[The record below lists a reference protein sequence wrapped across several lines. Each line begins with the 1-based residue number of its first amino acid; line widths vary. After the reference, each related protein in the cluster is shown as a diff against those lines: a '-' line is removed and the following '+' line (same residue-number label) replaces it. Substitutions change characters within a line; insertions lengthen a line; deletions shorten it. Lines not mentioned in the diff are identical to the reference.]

1 MVAQLVVSPWL
12 TQTDDPEKNAGVRAA
27 LVVPDDEEI
36 LLARVALASQC
47 VGTTRLALGF
57 LPRSAEVLLRAL
69 DAFGVRH
76 SWEPESGQLLVVG
89 AGLGQWAAPEHALD
103 VRGEAAVA
111 ALLLG
116 MCVSRNHVIELWVG
130 QTVADLLVP
139 LLSQCHTIERSET
152 PDRLGG
158 QALRLLPRAPDSP
171 RAAGIEVRDLGAFPW
186 VKQAVLL
193 AGLRAGSRS
202 VFEEQFASADHLER
216 ALLHVRA
223 PLDAHG
229 TCLTLHPPK
238 NVDALR
244 AESYEQ
250 VGSIDAGLAVLA
262 AALAAPRGELGLLHV
277 GLNPTRTQI
286 FSLLRGIGLDVR
298 VTFEGAR
305 QGEPVGRVVIG
316 WDRQQ
321 RGHVDWGN
329 GGRGG
334 AVHGETSL
342 ALGDSQ
348 LYLAALAA
356 GSSEAWTFSDH
367 VSKVKDLDERVWA
380 RVVGLLRSSGATA
393 EDGGDSG
400 WRIHGRAS
408 GLLPLTVTSGGDAR
422 LVLVAS
428 ALALRAG
435 TSSVIDD
442 VECLR
447 GTYPKWIGTLRA
459 LGAKVEVR
467 DAQ

>member
-1 MVAQLVVSPWL
+1 
-12 TQTDDPEKNAGVRAA
+12 VRAA
-27 LVVPDDEEI
+27 LVVPDDEEV

-47 VGTTRLALGF
+47 SGTTRWTLGF
-57 LPRSAEVLLRAL
+57 LPRSVEVLLQAL
-69 DAFGVRH
+69 GQFGVHH
-76 SWEPESGQLLVVG
+76 SWEPKEGQLLLVG
-89 AGLGQWAAPEHALD
+89 VGLGQWTAPQLALD

-116 MCVSRNHVIELWVG
+116 LCVSRAHVIDLWVG
-130 QTVADLLVP
+130 PTVADLLVP
-139 LLSQCHTIERSET
+139 LLGQCHDIESSEI

-158 QALRLLPRAPDSP
+158 RALRLLPRAADSP
-171 RAAGIEVRDLGAFPW
+171 RAAGIEARDLGIFPW

-202 VFEEQFASADHLER
+202 VFEEQFASSDHLER

-223 PLDAHG
+223 PLEAHG
-229 TCLTLHPPK
+229 TCLILHPPK
-238 NVDALR
+238 NADALR
-244 AESYEQ
+244 AEAYEH

-277 GLNPTRTQI
+277 GLNPTRTQV
-286 FSLLRGIGLDVR
+286 FSLLRGVGLDVR

-305 QGEPVGRVVIG
+305 QGEPVGRVVFG
-316 WDRQQ
+316 WDRQLDEGSPVADQ
-321 RGHVDWGN
+321 
-329 GGRGG
+329 GRG
-334 AVHGETSL
+334 ACVDGEASL

-348 LYLAALAA
+348 LYVAALAA
-356 GSSEAWTFSDH
+356 GSAQAWVFSH
-367 VSKVKDLDERVWA
+367 HISKIRDTDEKVWG
-380 RVVGLLRSSGATA
+380 RVVGLLRSGGAVVHDRG
-393 EDGGDSG
+393 EGG
-400 WRIHGRAS
+400 WHVQGRSAA
-408 GLLPLTVTSGGDAR
+408 LLPLTVTSGGDAR

-447 GTYPKWIGTLRA
+447 GTYPKWVGTLRA
-459 LGAKVEVR
+459 LGAQLEIR
-467 DAQ
+467 DAD